1 MADARQNDAHTITR
15 DYHGQINAI
24 FGCLAMPYCRK
35 RILPIAACF
44 SLICA
49 QTSVGDE
56 NRATPV
62 ERIKAADGFRVEL
75 LYSVPMKQQGS
86 WINLCADDRGRIFVS
101 DQYGGL
107 FCFPAPA
114 TDWPL
119 DPRTIDKIPAT
130 IRAVNGMVW
139 AFGALYVAVNDYEK
153 QIPSGIYRV
162 TDSDGDDQLDHAELL
177 REFKGQGDHAV
188 HALLPTPDGKGLYLI
203 CGNAAKPAEFSKS
216 RVPPCL
222 GEDHL
227 LPDMPDPR
235 LRQRDVL
242 APAGIIYRVSPDGKD
257 FELVSSGFRNAFDA
271 AVNNEGELFT
281 FDSDDEGDMNLPWYR
296 PARICHVVSGADWG
310 WRNGAGK
317 WPPFYPDTLPPVI
330 DIGPGSPTGMT
341 FGYGAKFPARY
352 QNALFALDWSW
363 GKLYAVHLQPHGAS
377 YRAEKE
383 EFLSGVPLPLTDAII
398 HPVDGAM
405 YFTIGGR
412 KIQSGLYRVTYVGN
426 EVTNSVVVKSAQ
438 DDRVQIRQQLES
450 FHGVRDA
457 RAIVEAWP
465 LLNHSDRFIRY
476 AARTA
481 LEHQAIE
488 GWSTLALEEKEP
500 ARQVEAL
507 LGLARAGG
515 VDPKH
520 RKSDDPSANTALG
533 ERILTA
539 LQAIDCNQLSFSQ
552 RLSFIRAIQITL
564 IRFGQPNE
572 NLIQRL
578 NNKLDPL
585 FPAAEAEL
593 NWLLCETLS
602 YLQSPTLAAK
612 GVAYL
617 SSAATQEEQIECA
630 RSLRMLQAGWTIET
644 HTAYLRWLLKAASKY
659 RGGASFDKYI
669 EFIRNDAVA
678 NLSDEQK
685 SALQA
690 VLEEKPIRI
699 SPLEGLSSLFSG
711 RPRTEWTLDDLSTAA
726 EADNRQFEAANGRKM
741 FAAAACFT
749 CHRLGNQGG
758 MSGPDL
764 TTAGRRYSPRD
775 FLVHVL
781 NPSKEINEQYVPL
794 VIATTEGEVIQG
806 IVVNLQGDTI
816 EVNTDVT
823 DPSQRTKINRS
834 TIVSMAPTIVSPM
847 PNGLLSPLTKDE
859 ILDLVAYVLRG
870 GTADDPSSR

>member
-1 MADARQNDAHTITR
+1 MLNSWARSIRVT
-15 DYHGQINAI
+15 
-24 FGCLAMPYCRK
+24 
-35 RILPIAACF
+35 ACF
-44 SLICA
+44 SLILIQSSIA
-49 QTSVGDE
+49 DE

-62 ERIKAADGFRVEL
+62 ERIHVAKGFRVEL
-75 LYSVPMKQQGS
+75 LYSVPANERGS
-86 WINLCADDRGRIFVS
+86 WINLCTDDRGRILVS

-107 FCFPAPA
+107 FRLPPPAADQPLDSKSIEAVPAPV
-114 TDWPL
+114 
-119 DPRTIDKIPAT
+119 
-130 IRAVNGMVW
+130 RAVNGMVW

-153 QIPSGIYRV
+153 KIASGLYRV
-162 TDSDGDDQLDHAELL
+162 TDSDGDDQLDKAELL

-188 HALLPTPDGKGLYLI
+188 HALVSTRDEDGLYLV
-203 CGNAAKPAEFSKS
+203 CGNAAKPAEYSKT
-216 RVPPCL
+216 RVPPSW

-227 LPDMPDPR
+227 LPDMADPR

-271 AVNNEGELFT
+271 AVNRDGELFA

-341 FGYGAKFPARY
+341 FGYGAKFPAKY

-383 EFLSGVPLPLTDAII
+383 EFLSGAPLPLTDAII
-398 HPVDGAM
+398 HPNDGAM

-412 KIQSGLYRVTYVGN
+412 KIQSGLYRVTYVGG
-426 EVTNSVVVKSAQ
+426 ESTDPTIVRSANS
-438 DDRVQIRQQLES
+438 DRRQLRQQLEA
-450 FHGVRDA
+450 FHGVNALQAVDK
-457 RAIVEAWP
+457 AWP
-465 LLNHSDRFIRY
+465 LLNDSDRFIRS

-481 LEHQAIE
+481 VEHQPVEA
-488 GWSTLALEEKEP
+488 WSAQALSETDP
-500 ARQVEAL
+500 AKQVEAL
-507 LGLARAGG
+507 LALARAGG
-515 VDPKH
+515 IDPKH
-520 RKSDDPSANTALG
+520 RKPGDPSVDSVLG
-533 ERILTA
+533 AKLFEVLA
-539 LQAIDCNQLSFSQ
+539 AIHWKDLNFAQ
-552 RLSFIRAIQITL
+552 RLTYLRAIQITL
-564 IRFGQPNE
+564 IRFGPPSDE
-572 NLIQRL
+572 RL
-578 NNKLDPL
+578 ARLSDKLAPL
-585 FPAAEAEL
+585 FPAAEPEF
-593 NWLLCETLS
+593 NWLLCETLA
-602 YLQSPTLAAK
+602 YLQSPALAIK

-617 SSAATQEEQIECA
+617 SAAATQEEQIECA
-630 RSLRMLQAGWTIET
+630 RSLRMLKTGWTTQT
-644 HTAYLRWLLKAASKY
+644 HTAYFRWLLKAASSY

-685 SALQA
+685 AALRD
-690 VLEEKPIRI
+690 VLDEKPIRT
-699 SPLEGLSSLFSG
+699 SPLDGLSSLLAG
-711 RPRTEWTLDDLSTAA
+711 RPRTEWTLDELSKATGANLEHRDL
-726 EADNRQFEAANGRKM
+726 ANGRKM
-741 FAAAACFT
+741 FAAAACYT

-775 FLVHVL
+775 LLDHIL

-816 EVNTDVT
+816 EINTDVT
-823 DPSQRTKINRS
+823 DPSRRTKINRAVITS
-834 TIVSMAPTIVSPM
+834 IEPTKVSPM
-847 PNGLLSPLTKDE
+847 PNGLLSQLTKDE
-859 ILDLVAYVLRG
+859 ILDLVAYILKAGESQV
-870 GTADDPSSR
+870 PSAH